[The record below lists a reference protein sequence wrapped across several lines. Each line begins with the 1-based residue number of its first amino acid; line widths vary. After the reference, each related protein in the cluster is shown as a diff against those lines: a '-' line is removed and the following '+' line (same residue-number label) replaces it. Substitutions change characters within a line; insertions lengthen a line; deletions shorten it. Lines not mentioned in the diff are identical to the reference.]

1 MVELRSYS
9 RISGL
14 TSEEM
19 ETGRP
24 GSARSDA
31 VPQRALVGGIDV
43 RVQKRNRHRLGRES
57 ADRRDGSFDRVRLER
72 ALDAAVGADALR
84 QGKAPVARDQRRLPF
99 RLQAV
104 DVAPHVAPDL

>member
-1 MVELRSYS
+1 M
-9 RISGL
+9 
-14 TSEEM
+14 
-19 ETGRP
+19 
-24 GSARSDA
+24 
-31 VPQRALVGGIDV
+31 GGIDV

-72 ALDAAVGADALR
+72 ALDAAVGPDALR
-84 QGKAPVARDQRRLPF
+84 HGKAPIARDQRRLPF